1 MEPIRIV
8 LADDHV
14 LMREGTRRA
23 LEQYRDMT
31 VVGEAGDGQEAL
43 DLLKRLQPDVAILD
57 IRMPKLN
64 GIEVVRQMKDC
75 CPNTKALIL
84 TAYDDDD
91 YILALM
97 EAGALGYVL
106 KTTGASELAQ
116 SVRSVHSGEPIL
128 APVIAAKVARLW
140 AQSRADAKERTAE
153 ELSPREREVLQLA
166 AKGLRNKDIADN
178 LRISVRTVEGH
189 FNNIF
194 NKLNVASRVEAIL
207 YALSRQLV
215 SLEKEDRS

>member
-8 LADDHV
+8 LADDHA

-31 VVGEAGDGQEAL
+31 VVGETGDGQEAL

-75 CPNTKALIL
+75 CPSTKALIL

-128 APVIAAKVARLW
+128 DPVIAAKVARLW

-166 AKGLRNKDIADN
+166 AKGLRNKDIAEN